1 MITRKIRL
9 RTRIDRLL
17 SIWFYFSMRHAVAV
31 IAFSILAATAAV
43 NYTIHNLRIN
53 TYPGNVLSDELP
65 WRQDKLAYE
74 RAFPQFRDAIVIVL
88 DAPTPD
94 QARDAAARLYHRLR
108 EDSVHFEWVFYPPE
122 SGFFRENGLLFDD
135 AADLEKL
142 SDHLAKVQP
151 FLAEVSADRSLR
163 GVFSLLER
171 ALRTGEDKD
180 IDFATVFDRIASAL
194 RGYLDGSGT
203 PLSWIELMAGE
214 DAKPADRRVLLEV
227 MPRIEYS
234 SLAPGENLMATIRQ
248 TGKALR
254 LEESGVLM
262 RLTGAAALSVDE
274 LKSASIGA
282 QMASLGSFL
291 GVSLVML
298 IGLRSLWLVLAVQIG
313 LVLGLIFTAAFAAVA
328 LGQLNL
334 ISVAFSVMYI
344 GIGADYAIYLSLRYR
359 ELACRSHSHR
369 SALKRAVRHV
379 GGSLEIGTL
388 TTAIGFFCF
397 VPTSYRGVA
406 ELGIISGAG
415 MFISLLVTLAILP
428 AFLGLRR
435 PSRYLGPHA
444 GHAEPPRWQRNFLT
458 FPLRHSRSVLVAA
471 AIVAALAFVQ
481 LKSARFDQNPL
492 NLQDPS
498 AESVRT
504 FRELLAD
511 GSHSPWFLAALAKDG
526 EEAAAM
532 KQRLER
538 LPVVDKVLTLEDFVP
553 GDQDEKLDLID
564 QMALT
569 LGPQP
574 ASGDT
579 KPRPAPDEEAAA
591 VRRFLATLTAHL
603 SVHPDAADAPAGFR
617 LAAEQA
623 RLAERIQSAQG
634 ETRTEAV
641 ERVSHTLVGGL
652 GSQLARLV
660 DALKARRVGIGDL
673 PDDFRSR
680 WITKDGVQRVEI
692 RPKEDLH
699 DPQAM
704 RRFVD
709 QVRQVVPHA
718 TGVPVLFLESSDAVV
733 TAFLQAFAYAI
744 VAITVILFL
753 TMEKKIDVLLVL
765 LPLLLAS
772 LLTGAAMAL
781 AKVPFNFANI
791 IALPLVFGM
800 GVDNCIHMVHR
811 FRTAPPKD
819 GILLHTSTAL
829 AVVLSALT
837 NISGFGNLAVS
848 PHLGMASMG
857 IMLSIGILA
866 TLLCSM
872 IVLPA
877 LLAQT
882 EDWGRLKRSPCDRRG
897 EEIPGLE

>member
-1 MITRKIRL
+1 MIHRKIRL

-17 SIWFYFSMRHAVAV
+17 SVWFYFSMRHAVAV
-31 IAFSILAATAAV
+31 IVLSILAAAAAV

-74 RAFPQFRDAIVIVL
+74 RAFPQFRDSIVIVL

-108 EDSVHFEWVFYPPE
+108 EDSAHFEWVFYPPE

-135 AADLEKL
+135 DAELEKL

-151 FLAEVSADRSLR
+151 FLAEVSVDRSLR

-180 IDFATVFDRIASAL
+180 IDFATVFDRLAAAL
-194 RGYLDGSGT
+194 RGHLDGSGT

-214 DAKPADRRVLLEV
+214 NAKPADRRVLLEV

-234 SLAPGENLMATIRQ
+234 SLAPGENLMAAIRQ
-248 TGKALR
+248 TGEELR
-254 LEESGVLM
+254 LEESGVTL

-282 QMASLGSFL
+282 QMASFGSFL

-298 IGLRSLWLVLAVQIG
+298 AGLRSLWLVLAVQIG
-313 LVLGLIFTAAFAAVA
+313 LVLGLIFTAAFAALA

-388 TTAIGFFCF
+388 TTAVGFFCF

-444 GHAEPPRWQRNFLT
+444 GHAEPPRWQRNLLT
-458 FPLRHSRSVLVAA
+458 FPLRHSRGVLAGA

-511 GSHSPWFLAALAKDG
+511 GSNSPWFLAALARDG
-526 EEAAAM
+526 GEAAAM
-532 KQRLER
+532 KQRLES
-538 LPVVDKVLTLEDFVP
+538 LPVVDEVLTLEDFVP
-553 GDQDEKLDLID
+553 EDQDEKLDLID

-574 ASGDT
+574 ASGET
-579 KPRPAPDEEAAA
+579 KPQPAPDEEAAA
-591 VRRFLATLTAHL
+591 VRRFLATLAAHL
-603 SVHPDAADAPAGFR
+603 SAHPDAADAPAGFR
-617 LAAEQA
+617 LAAQQA
-623 RLAERIQSAQG
+623 RLAERIQSTQG
-634 ETRTEAV
+634 EARTEAV
-641 ERVSHTLVGGL
+641 VRVSQTLVGGL
-652 GSQLARLV
+652 GSQLARLD
-660 DALKARRVGIGDL
+660 DALKARRVGFEDL

-680 WITKDGVQRVEI
+680 WITQDGVQRVEI

-709 QVRQVVPHA
+709 QVRQVAPHA

-781 AKVPFNFANI
+781 AEVPFNFANI

-829 AVVLSALT
+829 AVALSALT

-866 TLLCSM
+866 MLLCSM

-877 LLAQT
+877 LLAQA
-882 EDWGRLKRSPCDRRG
+882 EHLGRVTRVPRLAKQH
-897 EEIPGLE
+897 

>member
-17 SIWFYFSMRHAVAV
+17 SVWFYFSMRHAMAV
-31 IAFSILAATAAV
+31 ILISILAAAAAV
-43 NYTIHNLRIN
+43 NYTLHHLRIN

-74 RAFPQFRDAIVIVL
+74 RAFPQFRDSIVIVL

-94 QARDAAARLYHRLR
+94 QAQDAAAKLYYRLR
-108 EDSVHFEWVFYPPE
+108 EDSAQFEWVFYPPE
-122 SGFFRENGLLFDD
+122 SRFFRDNGLLFKDV
-135 AADLEKL
+135 ADLEKL

-151 FLAEVSADRSLR
+151 FIAEVSADRSLR

-171 ALRTGEDKD
+171 ALSTGEDKD

-194 RGYLDGSGT
+194 RGQLDGSGT
-203 PLSWIELMAGE
+203 PLSWSDLMAGE
-214 DAKPADRRVLLEV
+214 DAKPADRRALLEV
-227 MPRIEYS
+227 MPRIEYN
-234 SLAPGENLMATIRQ
+234 SLAPGENLMAAIRR
-248 TGKALR
+248 TGKELD
-254 LEESGVLM
+254 LDESGVTM
-262 RLTGAAALSVDE
+262 RLTGAAALSVAE

-328 LGQLNL
+328 IGQLNL
-334 ISVAFSVMYI
+334 ISVAFAVMYI

-388 TTAIGFFCF
+388 TTAVGFFCF

-435 PSRYLGPHA
+435 PCPYLGPHA
-444 GHAEPPRWQRNFLT
+444 GHGELPLWQRNLLT
-458 FPLRHSRSVLVAA
+458 FPLRHSRSVLLTAAVA
-471 AIVAALAFVQ
+471 AALAFVP

-492 NLQDPS
+492 NLQDPT

-511 GSHSPWFLAALAKDG
+511 GFDSPWFLAALARDG
-526 EEAAAM
+526 GEAAAM
-532 KQRLER
+532 KRRLER
-538 LPVVDKVLTLEDFVP
+538 LPVVDKVLTLESFVP
-553 GDQDEKLDLID
+553 EDQDEKLDLVD

-569 LGPQP
+569 LGPLP
-574 ASGDT
+574 ASGET

-591 VRRFLATLTAHL
+591 VRRFLATLAAHL
-603 SVHPDAADAPAGFR
+603 SAHPDVAGAPAGFR
-617 LAAEQA
+617 LAVEQA
-623 RLAERIQSAQG
+623 RLAERIQSTQG
-634 ETRTEAV
+634 EARTETVA
-641 ERVSHTLVGGL
+641 RLSQALVGGL
-652 GSQLARLV
+652 GSQLDRLA
-660 DALKARRVGIGDL
+660 DALKARRVDIGDL

-680 WITKDGVQRVEI
+680 WITKDGIQRVEI

-709 QVRQVVPHA
+709 QVRRVVPHA

-744 VAITVILFL
+744 VAIIVILFL

-765 LPLLLAS
+765 IPLLLAS

-781 AKVPFNFANI
+781 ARVPFNFANI

-882 EDWGRLKRSPCDRRG
+882 EHLGRLKRFPCDRTR
-897 EEIPGLE
+897 EKTPGLK